1 MTSIFRMLFAIPR
14 AIVRLV
20 WRLFWG
26 IVKTA
31 IVLGVILFAINF
43 YAEHS
48 NSALAQSIFQIR
60 ETVSNFFSSTSASEL
75 KQTLSHLS
83 TDDFVTYD
91 GARWTHPKAT
101 VYISSTDAT
110 LVAAYQEA
118 LANWNATGSF
128 TFTQVTNK
136 SDAQIILTDESDSSS
151 QAAGLAELKTN
162 SLTNHITHV
171 DVKLNRYYLLD
182 NDFGYTYE
190 RIVNTAE
197 HELGHAIGLSHDD
210 NEDSVMQSSG
220 SYYGIQ
226 QVDIAAVNKLYQEN

>member
-83 TDDFVTYD
+83 TDD
-91 GARWTHPKAT
+91 
-101 VYISSTDAT
+101 
-110 LVAAYQEA
+110 L
-118 LANWNATGSF
+118 
-128 TFTQVTNK
+128 
-136 SDAQIILTDESDSSS
+136 
-151 QAAGLAELKTN
+151 
-162 SLTNHITHV
+162 
-171 DVKLNRYYLLD
+171 
-182 NDFGYTYE
+182 
-190 RIVNTAE
+190 
-197 HELGHAIGLSHDD
+197 
-210 NEDSVMQSSG
+210 
-220 SYYGIQ
+220 
-226 QVDIAAVNKLYQEN
+226 